1 MLDADTPLDP
11 SEFKPLSPG
20 GKGPRRFLSPRIQL
34 LALAVGAFF
43 LVLVM
48 LESQDE
54 GTDEPDTAQSIRTS
68 PAQWFEGR
76 DESVFQISRPP
87 APKKVAARSKPTR
100 DLEAARRA
108 PIIAS
113 GGRARVARGPLA
125 PQVTSQ
131 DEGRLRSRTAGR
143 GIATG
148 AAGTGEMRAFL
159 DNARRAELPKVR
171 TPLGKLARHEVL
183 PGTLIPAALIAGLDS
198 QLPGYALAQ
207 VTEHV
212 YDSVRGDVVLI
223 PQGSRLLG
231 RYDSLVEAG
240 QSRLLVVWNRVIFPS
255 GQSMPL
261 AGMPALDGAGYAGL
275 HDHVDYHYAE
285 SFTAALLLSAVS
297 AGVQL
302 SQGSFSGRDRES
314 VREIMAASLGQEL
327 GRVATQVIENQLR
340 RRPTIRVRPGY
351 TFNVLVT
358 DHLVFSAADLPT
370 TNDGEDS

>member
-34 LALAVGAFF
+34 LALAVAAFF
-43 LVLVM
+43 MVLVM
-48 LESQDE
+48 LESRDE
-54 GTDEPDTAQSIRTS
+54 GPEEADSAQSIRTS
-68 PAQWFEGR
+68 QAQWFEGR
-76 DESVFQISRPP
+76 DESVFQMPSPP
-87 APKKVAARSKPTR
+87 APKKMAARAKPTR

-113 GGRARVARGPLA
+113 GGRSRGAHAPLV
-125 PQVTSQ
+125 PQVASRG
-131 DEGRLRSRTAGR
+131 EGGRLARNSGDGMPT
-143 GIATG
+143 
-148 AAGTGEMRAFL
+148 GTGEMRAFL
-159 DNARRAELPKVR
+159 DNARRVELPRVR

-275 HDHVDYHYAE
+275 HDRVDYHYAE

-358 DHLVFSAADLPT
+358 DHLVFRAEDLPMT
-370 TNDGEDS
+370 SDGEIR

>member
-1 MLDADTPLDP
+1 MLDADAPRDP
-11 SEFKPLSPG
+11 TEFKPLSPG

-34 LALAVGAFF
+34 LALAVAAFF

-48 LESQDE
+48 FESRDE
-54 GTDEPDTAQSIRTS
+54 SSEEADPEPSIRTS
-68 PAQWFEGR
+68 SAQWYEGR
-76 DESVFQISRPP
+76 EESVFQIPIPPVQLRESARP
-87 APKKVAARSKPTR
+87 APTR
-100 DLEAARRA
+100 DLDAARRA
-108 PIIAS
+108 PIFAS
-113 GGRARVARGPLA
+113 GGRY
-125 PQVTSQ
+125 
-131 DEGRLRSRTAGR
+131 RTAR
-143 GIATG
+143 APVSAPE
-148 AAGTGEMRAFL
+148 AAGDDGTRRTYSARSAQAVASPGTAEMRAFL
-159 DNARRAELPKVR
+159 DDARRAEMPNVR

-183 PGTLIPAALIAGLDS
+183 PGTVIPAALIAGLDS

-255 GQSMPL
+255 GQSMAL

-275 HDHVDYHYAE
+275 HDQVDYHYAE

-358 DHLVFSAADLPT
+358 DHLVFRPEDLPRT
-370 TNDGEDS
+370 GNGEDR